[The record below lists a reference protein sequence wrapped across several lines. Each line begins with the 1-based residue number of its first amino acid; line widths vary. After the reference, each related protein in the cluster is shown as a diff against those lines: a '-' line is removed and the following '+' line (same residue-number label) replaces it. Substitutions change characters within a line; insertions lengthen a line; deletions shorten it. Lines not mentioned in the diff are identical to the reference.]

1 MISFAKDIRP
11 MFTEMD
17 VAHMKRAG
25 MDLSN
30 RDDVAKHAT
39 AIYKTVSEGIM
50 PPPDAGESRWTTEM
64 CERFKEWLSAG
75 CPP

>member
-1 MISFAKDIRP
+1 

-30 RDDVAKHAT
+30 RDDVVKHAD
-39 AIYKTVSEGIM
+39 AIYKTVSEGAM
-50 PPPDAGESRWTTEM
+50 PPPDAGEPRWTTAM
-64 CERFKEWLSAG
+64 CDLFKQWQNEG
-75 CPP
+75 CPS